1 MEAWALPA
9 HYKVWKKIQPK
20 LFLISRLT
28 LPPDWPSLCLEN
40 LGNVGVIK
48 ITVVNTFVSI
58 FLTHMDDKFH
68 YFDRNSDKISISPP
82 LKSTSY
88 ANVWGPWSK
97 KGRQNTFALSLS
109 KQFEQKDLILAS
121 VHSRLTQTD
130 KN

>member
-68 YFDRNSDKISISPP
+68 YFDRNSDKISIKFASYSIFCIKFLLFATCHDSVCIDRLKEPSLESVIQDPP
-82 LKSTSY
+82 L
-88 ANVWGPWSK
+88 
-97 KGRQNTFALSLS
+97 
-109 KQFEQKDLILAS
+109 
-121 VHSRLTQTD
+121 
-130 KN
+130 